1 MNSATATAT
10 EQGTGEGITQD
21 CDHDIADDD
30 DDVIKSRDEI
40 ENELFIMLTISY
52 KNTWARKRVLLST
65 QFISFLL

>member
-52 KNTWARKRVLLST
+52 KNT
-65 QFISFLL
+65 